1 MPTLRFSTSIQNHAK
16 PQRFTCQAAPIEASE
31 DVHAIGRRT
40 PHRGMMLPRGWWGAN
55 REELLPPIGLG
66 AAEKFLETVV
76 VVVVTCYMLSYVVM
90 SHFDPQAAKVN
101 SCIFFF
107 FTFFAGVPALG

>member
-1 MPTLRFSTSIQNHAK
+1 
-16 PQRFTCQAAPIEASE
+16 
-31 DVHAIGRRT
+31 
-40 PHRGMMLPRGWWGAN
+40 MMLPRGWWGAN
-55 REELLPPIGLG
+55 REELLPPFGLG

-76 VVVVTCYMLSYVVM
+76 VTCYHVVM